1 MNLIHKGL
9 NSNQLKLIAIVSMTI
24 DHFISVIFPNYPTNI
39 GIIFL
44 HIIGRIAAPTMWF
57 FIVEGYYHTRHFKKY
72 ISRLFLLALISHFAY
87 NFAFGIPFIP
97 FQTSVFNQTSVIW
110 TLVWGLIALQIDQSE
125 NPKLTGWMKNLL
137 ILLICMITFCADWSS
152 PAVLAIIQIGRH
164 RGDFKKQMIG
174 MVMPIAMYSLVYIL
188 FINPVYGAIQ
198 MFVVL
203 AIPLLKLYNGNRGN
217 GKGMKWL
224 FYIYYPAHLILA
236 GIVRIVLYGNIGVM
250 IGG

>member
-1 MNLIHKGL
+1 
-9 NSNQLKLIAIVSMTI
+9 
-24 DHFISVIFPNYPTNI
+24 
-39 GIIFL
+39 
-44 HIIGRIAAPTMWF
+44 
-57 FIVEGYYHTRHFKKY
+57 
-72 ISRLFLLALISHFAY
+72 
-87 NFAFGIPFIP
+87 
-97 FQTSVFNQTSVIW
+97 
-110 TLVWGLIALQIDQSE
+110 
-125 NPKLTGWMKNLL
+125 
-137 ILLICMITFCADWSS
+137 
-152 PAVLAIIQIGRH
+152 
-164 RGDFKKQMIG
+164 MIG